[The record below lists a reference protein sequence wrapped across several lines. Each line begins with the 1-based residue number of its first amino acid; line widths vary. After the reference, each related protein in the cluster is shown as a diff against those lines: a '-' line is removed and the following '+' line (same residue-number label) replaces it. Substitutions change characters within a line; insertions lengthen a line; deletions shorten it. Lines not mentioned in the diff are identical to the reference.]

1 MKWTRSRFLPLV
13 YALLATAA
21 VLTGCTSREDPAET
35 LDLCGNHACGDL
47 VMVTADTSSEGF
59 HYLEP
64 SVSPDGT
71 RVLFTA
77 DWKALPALTQYSE
90 DDFYTNYRQMIV
102 MDIGRRVEPMQSL
115 KEQGARLLKLKDRNL
130 LDFNGSGGEYL
141 QDVMNYR
148 KGDPI
153 WEDDSHV
160 IFRLELSRGYR
171 LFRAVISDPD
181 TCRITPLYFEEL
193 DADEY
198 GRFYQHFNPALSPD
212 GRWLAFTR
220 SSCLIPDSLETCTQS
235 QLMVLDMS
243 TAGLDNG
250 FGAHAFP
257 VTRETTLLEKPTW
270 SPNGRQI
277 LFSAGL
283 ELAGEAEWGTELY
296 TIDFD
301 TTGLSTDSVELD
313 HNLRRLTYTDYSD
326 GDPIVGVFNTSPCY
340 SNDGSQVYFVSTRRM
355 PTTTHHDR
363 NIWVMPADGSLD
375 PEIFFFTRSDDVDPC
390 ILPDGALLLSSQMGF
405 STEMLDFLEE
415 EAYQRARQRNQE
427 IAADP
432 ESLEPLLTELEMR
445 NVAEDE
451 RKTLALFE
459 DVMSHLYVYVK

>member
-1 MKWTRSRFLPLV
+1 MKSTRSRYVPLV
-13 YALLATAA
+13 CALLATVAFL
-21 VLTGCTSREDPAET
+21 VGCTSREDPAET

-47 VMVTADTSSEGF
+47 VMVTADTSSEGY

-64 SVSPDGT
+64 SLSPDGT
-71 RVLFTA
+71 RVLFSA
-77 DWKALPALTQYSE
+77 DWKALPATTQFSE
-90 DDFYTNYRQMIV
+90 DDYYTNFRQMIV
-102 MDIGRRVEPMQSL
+102 IPLARRVEPEQSL
-115 KEQGARLLKLKDRNL
+115 RGQGARLLKLKDRNL

-141 QDVMNYR
+141 QEVMNYR

-171 LFRAVISDPD
+171 LFRAAIDDPD
-181 TCRITPLYFEEL
+181 TCRISPLYFEEL
-193 DADEY
+193 DREEY

-235 QLMVLDMS
+235 QLMVLDME
-243 TAGLDNG
+243 TAGRNNG
-250 FGAHAFP
+250 FGAHAFA
-257 VTRETTLLEKPTW
+257 VTRETSLLQEPTW
-270 SPNGRQI
+270 SPDGRRI

-283 ELAGEAEWGTELY
+283 DLDGESEWGSELY

-301 TTGLSTDSVELD
+301 TTGLSQDTVALD
-313 HNLRRLTYTDYSD
+313 NNLTRLTYTEYSE
-326 GDPIVGVFNTSPCY
+326 GDPIVGVFNTAPCY
-340 SNDGSQVYFVSTRRM
+340 SNDGNRIFFVSTRRM

-375 PEIFFFTRSDDVDPC
+375 PEIYFFSRSDDVDPYVM
-390 ILPDGALLLSSQMGF
+390 PDGSLLLSSQMGF
-405 STEMLDFLEE
+405 STEMLNFLEE
-415 EAYQRARQRNQE
+415 EAYQRARQQNQE
-427 IAADP
+427 READ
-432 ESLEPLLTELEMR
+432 EDSNEPILTELEMR

-451 RKTLALFE
+451 RNTLALFE
-459 DVMSHLYVYVK
+459 DVMSHLYVYTK